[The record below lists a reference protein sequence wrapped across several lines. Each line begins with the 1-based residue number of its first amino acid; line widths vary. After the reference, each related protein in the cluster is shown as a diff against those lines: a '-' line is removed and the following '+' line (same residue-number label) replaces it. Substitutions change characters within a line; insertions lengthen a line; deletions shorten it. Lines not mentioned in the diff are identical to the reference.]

1 MNTLVIGSGGRE
13 HAIVRALNRSER
25 VNEVF
30 ALPGND
36 GMTEATLVE
45 GIPVSEFDQIG
56 EFCKEKNIEW
66 VVVGPEDPL
75 SEGIVD
81 TLEDKFKLNVFGP
94 RKKEAQMESSKSFTK
109 HLMKKYDIPTAS
121 YEVFT
126 DKEQAKKYLE
136 NGAFPVVIKKD
147 GLAAGKGV
155 IIAQNLKE
163 ALNALDEL
171 METDGEV
178 VIEEFLDGDEFSLM
192 VLVNGDTYTPFN
204 IIAQDHK
211 RAFDNDEGPNTG
223 GMGAYAPVDYISEN
237 IIEEAVEKIVR
248 PTVNAMVEEGLNSF
262 GVLYLG
268 AIITTNGV
276 KTIEYNAR
284 FGDPEAQILLDLLE
298 TDFIDMLE
306 GMQIKEPVELKFK
319 DEYAVGVILASE
331 GYPGDYEKAKE
342 IVIEKDL
349 MKDIYVSALKHLEGN
364 TYESDGGRVLLA
376 VGRGSTIE
384 DAKNQAY
391 RTLDKVKYDEK
402 DFFYRKDIAYKA

>member
-13 HAIVRALNRSER
+13 HAIVRALKRSER

-56 EFCKEKNIEW
+56 EFCKEKDIEW

-126 DKEQAKKYLE
+126 DKEQAKSYLE
-136 NGAFPVVIKKD
+136 NGKFPAVIKKD

-155 IIAQNLKE
+155 IIAQDLNK

-192 VLVNGDTYTPFN
+192 VLVNGDTFTPFN

-248 PTVNAMVEEGLNSF
+248 PTVNAMVEEGLNYF

-268 AIITTNGV
+268 AIITTDGV

-306 GMQIKEPVELKFK
+306 GMKRKEPLALNFRE
-319 DEYAVGVILASE
+319 EYVVGVILASE

-342 IVIEKDL
+342 IVIKKDL
-349 MKDIYVSALKHLEGN
+349 MKDIYVSALKHLEN
-364 TYESDGGRVLLA
+364 DIYESNGGRVLLA
-376 VGRGSTIE
+376 VGRGNTIE

-391 RTLDKVKYDEK
+391 RTLNEVKYDEK
-402 DFFYRKDIAYKA
+402 NFFYRKDIAYKA

>member
-155 IIAQNLKE
+155 IIAQNLTG

-248 PTVNAMVEEGLNSF
+248 PTVNAMVEEGLNYF

-268 AIITTNGV
+268 AIITTDGV

-306 GMQIKEPVELKFK
+306 GKQRKEPVELKFK

-349 MKDIYVSALKHLEGN
+349 MKDIYVSALKHLEDDI
-364 TYESDGGRVLLA
+364 YESNGGRVLLA

>member
-13 HAIVRALNRSER
+13 HAIVRALNRSEK

-56 EFCKEKNIEW
+56 EFCKENDIEW

-126 DKEQAKKYLE
+126 DKEQAKSYLE
-136 NGAFPVVIKKD
+136 NGNFPAVIKKD

-155 IIAQNLKE
+155 IIAQDLNE

-192 VLVNGDTYTPFN
+192 VLVNGDTFTPFN

-248 PTVNAMVEEGLNSF
+248 PTVNAMVEEGLNYF

-268 AIITTNGV
+268 AIITTDGV

-306 GMQIKEPVELKFK
+306 GMKRKEPLALNFRE
-319 DEYAVGVILASE
+319 EYVVGVILASE

-342 IVIEKDL
+342 IVIKKDL
-349 MKDIYVSALKHLEGN
+349 MKDIYVSALKHLEN
-364 TYESDGGRVLLA
+364 DIYESNGGRVLLA
-376 VGRGSTIE
+376 VGRGNTIE

-391 RTLDKVKYDEK
+391 RTLNEVKYDEK
-402 DFFYRKDIAYKA
+402 NFFYRKDIAYKA

>member
-56 EFCKEKNIEW
+56 EFCKEKDIEW

-126 DKEQAKKYLE
+126 DKEQAKSYLE
-136 NGAFPVVIKKD
+136 NGNFPAVIKKD

-155 IIAQNLKE
+155 IIAQDLNE

-192 VLVNGDTYTPFN
+192 VLVNGDTFTPFN

-248 PTVNAMVEEGLNSF
+248 PTVNAMVEEGLNYF

-268 AIITTNGV
+268 AIITTDGV

-306 GMQIKEPVELKFK
+306 GMKRKEPLALNFRE
-319 DEYAVGVILASE
+319 EYVVGVILASE

-342 IVIEKDL
+342 IVIKKDL
-349 MKDIYVSALKHLEGN
+349 MKDIYVSALKHLEN
-364 TYESDGGRVLLA
+364 DIYESNGGRVLLA
-376 VGRGSTIE
+376 VGRGNTIE

-391 RTLDKVKYDEK
+391 RTLNEVKYDEK

>member
-136 NGAFPVVIKKD
+136 NGDFPVVIKKD

-155 IIAQNLKE
+155 IIAQNLTG

-192 VLVNGDTYTPFN
+192 VLVNGDTFTPFN

-248 PTVNAMVEEGLNSF
+248 PTVNAMVEEGLNYF

-268 AIITTNGV
+268 AIITTDGV

-306 GMQIKEPVELKFK
+306 GMQIKEPIELKFK

-349 MKDIYVSALKHLEGN
+349 MKDIYVSALKHLEDDI
-364 TYESDGGRVLLA
+364 YESNGGRVLLA

>member
-56 EFCKEKNIEW
+56 EFCKEKDIEW

-126 DKEQAKKYLE
+126 DKDKAKSYLE
-136 NGAFPVVIKKD
+136 NGDFPVVIKKD

-192 VLVNGDTYTPFN
+192 VLVNGDTFTPFN

-248 PTVNAMVEEGLNSF
+248 PTVNAMVEEGLNYF

-268 AIITTNGV
+268 AIITTGGV

-284 FGDPEAQILLDLLE
+284 FGDPEAQVLLDLLE

-306 GMQIKEPVELKFK
+306 NMQRKEPISLNFRE
-319 DEYAVGVILASE
+319 EYAVGVILASE

-349 MKDIYVSALKHLEGN
+349 MKDIYVSALKHLEDDI
-364 TYESDGGRVLLA
+364 YESNGGRVLLA
-376 VGRGSTIE
+376 VGRGCTIE

-402 DFFYRKDIAYKA
+402 TFFYRKDIAYKA

>member
-56 EFCKEKNIEW
+56 EFCKEKDIEW

-126 DKEQAKKYLE
+126 DKEQAKSYLE
-136 NGAFPVVIKKD
+136 NGNFPAVIKKD

-155 IIAQNLKE
+155 IIAQDLTE

-192 VLVNGDTYTPFN
+192 VLVNGDTFTPFN

-248 PTVNAMVEEGLNSF
+248 PTVNAMVEEGLNYF

-268 AIITTNGV
+268 AIITTDGV

-306 GMQIKEPVELKFK
+306 GMQRKEPIALNFRE
-319 DEYAVGVILASE
+319 EYAVGVILASE

-342 IVIEKDL
+342 IVIKKDL
-349 MKDIYVSALKHLEGN
+349 MKDIYVSALKHLEN
-364 TYESDGGRVLLA
+364 DIYESNGGRVLLA

-391 RTLDKVKYDEK
+391 RTLNKVKYDEK

>member
-136 NGAFPVVIKKD
+136 NGDFPVVIKKD

-155 IIAQNLKE
+155 IIAQNLTG

-192 VLVNGDTYTPFN
+192 VLVNGDTFTPFN

-248 PTVNAMVEEGLNSF
+248 PTVNAMVEEGLNYF

-268 AIITTNGV
+268 AIITTEGV

-306 GMQIKEPVELKFK
+306 GMQRKEPVELKFK

-349 MKDIYVSALKHLEGN
+349 MKDIYVSALKHLEDDI
-364 TYESDGGRVLLA
+364 YESNGGRVLLA

>member
-136 NGAFPVVIKKD
+136 NGDFPVVIKKD

-248 PTVNAMVEEGLNSF
+248 PTVNAMVEEGLNYF

-268 AIITTNGV
+268 AIITTDGV

-306 GMQIKEPVELKFK
+306 GKQRKEPVELKFK

-349 MKDIYVSALKHLEGN
+349 MKDIYVSALKHLEDDI
-364 TYESDGGRVLLA
+364 YESNGGRVLLA

>member
-13 HAIVRALNRSER
+13 HAIVRALNRSDR

-56 EFCKEKNIEW
+56 EFCKENNVEW

-81 TLEDKFKLNVFGP
+81 RLEDKFNLKVFGP
-94 RKKEAQMESSKSFTK
+94 RKNEAQMESSKSFTK
-109 HLMKKYDIPTAS
+109 HLMKKYSVPTAS

-126 DKEQAKKYLE
+126 DKAKATTYLE
-136 NGAFPVVIKKD
+136 NSDFPIVIKKD

-155 IIAQNLKE
+155 IIAQDLSE
-163 ALNALDEL
+163 AKKALDEL

-192 VLVNGDTYTPFN
+192 VLVNGDTFTPFN

-223 GMGAYAPVDYISEN
+223 GMGAYAPVDYISQN
-237 IIEEAVEKIVR
+237 IIDEAADKIVR
-248 PTVNAMVEEGLNSF
+248 PTVNAMVNEGLNYF
-262 GVLYLG
+262 GILYLG
-268 AIITTNGV
+268 AIITKDGV

-298 TDFIDMLE
+298 TDFVEMLE
-306 GMQIKEPVELKFK
+306 SMYNKQPLQLSFR

-342 IVIEKDL
+342 IIIEKDT
-349 MKDIYVSALKHLEGN
+349 MSDIYVSALKHLDGD
-364 TYESDGGRVLLA
+364 TYESNGGRVLLA
-376 VGRGSTIE
+376 IGRGETIE
-384 DAKNQAY
+384 EAKENAY
-391 RTLDKVKYDEK
+391 DTLSKVKYESSN
-402 DFFYRKDIAYKA
+402 FFYRKDIAYKA

>member
-13 HAIVRALNRSER
+13 HAIVRALNRSEK

-36 GMTEATLVE
+36 GMTEVTLVE

-56 EFCKEKNIEW
+56 EFCKENDIEW

-126 DKEQAKKYLE
+126 DKEQAKSYLE
-136 NGAFPVVIKKD
+136 NGNFPAVIKKD

-155 IIAQNLKE
+155 IIAQDLNE
-163 ALNALDEL
+163 ELNALDEL

-192 VLVNGDTYTPFN
+192 VLVNGDTFTPFN

-248 PTVNAMVEEGLNSF
+248 PTVNAMVEEGLNYF

-268 AIITTNGV
+268 AIITTDGV

-306 GMQIKEPVELKFK
+306 GMKRKEPLALNFRE
-319 DEYAVGVILASE
+319 EYVVGVILASE

-342 IVIEKDL
+342 IVIKKDL
-349 MKDIYVSALKHLEGN
+349 MKDIYVSALKHLEN
-364 TYESDGGRVLLA
+364 DIYESNGGRVLLA

-391 RTLDKVKYDEK
+391 RTLNEVKYDEK
-402 DFFYRKDIAYKA
+402 NFFYRKDIAYKA

>member
-248 PTVNAMVEEGLNSF
+248 PTVNAMVEEGLNYF

-268 AIITTNGV
+268 AIITTDGV

-306 GMQIKEPVELKFK
+306 GKQRKEPISLNFK
-319 DEYAVGVILASE
+319 KEYAVGVILASE

-349 MKDIYVSALKHLEGN
+349 MRDIYVSALKHFEGN

-376 VGRGSTIE
+376 IGRGSTIE

-391 RTLDKVKYDEK
+391 RTLDKVKYDER

>member
-56 EFCKEKNIEW
+56 EFCKENDIEW

-126 DKEQAKKYLE
+126 DKEQAKSYLE
-136 NGAFPVVIKKD
+136 NGNFPAVIKKD

-155 IIAQNLKE
+155 IIAQDLNE

-192 VLVNGDTYTPFN
+192 VLVNGDTFTPFN

-248 PTVNAMVEEGLNSF
+248 PTVNAMVEEGLNYF

-268 AIITTNGV
+268 AIITTDGV

-306 GMQIKEPVELKFK
+306 GMKRKEPLALNFRE
-319 DEYAVGVILASE
+319 EYVVGVILASE

-342 IVIEKDL
+342 IVIKKDL
-349 MKDIYVSALKHLEGN
+349 MKDIYVSALKHLEN
-364 TYESDGGRVLLA
+364 DIYESNGGRVLLA
-376 VGRGSTIE
+376 VGRGNTIE

-391 RTLDKVKYDEK
+391 RTLNEVKYDEK

>member
-248 PTVNAMVEEGLNSF
+248 PTVNAMVEEGLNYF

-268 AIITTNGV
+268 AIITTDGV

-306 GMQIKEPVELKFK
+306 GKQRKEPVELKFK

-349 MKDIYVSALKHLEGN
+349 MKDIYVSALKHLEDDI
-364 TYESDGGRVLLA
+364 YESNGGRVLLA

>member
-13 HAIVRALNRSER
+13 HAIVRALNRSEK

-56 EFCKEKNIEW
+56 EFCKENDIEW

-126 DKEQAKKYLE
+126 DKEQAKSYLE
-136 NGAFPVVIKKD
+136 NGNFPAVIKKD

-155 IIAQNLKE
+155 IIAQDLNE

-192 VLVNGDTYTPFN
+192 VLVNGDTFTPFN

-248 PTVNAMVEEGLNSF
+248 PTVNAMVEEGLNYF

-268 AIITTNGV
+268 AIITTDGV

-306 GMQIKEPVELKFK
+306 GMKRKEPLALNFRE
-319 DEYAVGVILASE
+319 EYVVGVILASE

-342 IVIEKDL
+342 IVIKKDL
-349 MKDIYVSALKHLEGN
+349 MKDIYVSALKHLEN
-364 TYESDGGRVLLA
+364 DIYESNGGRVLLA
-376 VGRGSTIE
+376 VGRGNTIE

-391 RTLDKVKYDEK
+391 RTLNEVKYDEK

>member
-248 PTVNAMVEEGLNSF
+248 PTLNAMVEEGLNYF

-268 AIITTNGV
+268 AIITTDGV

-306 GMQIKEPVELKFK
+306 GMKRKEPLALNFRE
-319 DEYAVGVILASE
+319 EYVVGVILASE

-342 IVIEKDL
+342 IVIKKDL
-349 MKDIYVSALKHLEGN
+349 MKDIYVSALKHLEN
-364 TYESDGGRVLLA
+364 DIYESNGGRVLLA

-391 RTLDKVKYDEK
+391 RTLNEVKYDEK

>member
-56 EFCKEKNIEW
+56 EFCKEKDIEW

-136 NGAFPVVIKKD
+136 NGDFPVVIKKD

-155 IIAQNLKE
+155 IIAQDLTE

-178 VIEEFLDGDEFSLM
+178 VIEDFLDGDEFSLM
-192 VLVNGDTYTPFN
+192 VLVNGDTFTPFN

-211 RAFDNDEGPNTG
+211 RAFDNDAGPNTG

-248 PTVNAMVEEGLNSF
+248 PTVNAMVEEGLNYF

-268 AIITTNGV
+268 AIITTDGV

-298 TDFIDMLE
+298 TDFVDMLE
-306 GMQIKEPVELKFK
+306 GMQRKDPVKLKFK

-349 MKDIYVSALKHLEGN
+349 MKDIYVSALKHLEDDI
-364 TYESDGGRVLLA
+364 YESNGGRVLLA
-376 VGRGSTIE
+376 IGRGRTIE

>member
-13 HAIVRALNRSER
+13 HAIVRALNRSEK

-56 EFCKEKNIEW
+56 EFCKENDIEW

-94 RKKEAQMESSKSFTK
+94 RKKETQMESSKSFTK
-109 HLMKKYDIPTAS
+109 HLMKKYNIPTAS

-126 DKEQAKKYLE
+126 DKEQAKSYLE
-136 NGAFPVVIKKD
+136 NGNFPAVIKKD

-155 IIAQNLKE
+155 IIAQDLNE

-192 VLVNGDTYTPFN
+192 VLVNGDTFTPFN

-248 PTVNAMVEEGLNSF
+248 PTVNAMVEEGLNYF

-268 AIITTNGV
+268 AIITTDGV

-306 GMQIKEPVELKFK
+306 GMKRKEPLALNFRE
-319 DEYAVGVILASE
+319 EYVVGVILASE

-342 IVIEKDL
+342 IVIKKDL
-349 MKDIYVSALKHLEGN
+349 MKDIYVSALKHLEN
-364 TYESDGGRVLLA
+364 DIYESNGGRVLLA

-384 DAKNQAY
+384 DAKNRAY
-391 RTLDKVKYDEK
+391 RTLNEVKYDEK

>member
-192 VLVNGDTYTPFN
+192 VLVNGDTFTPFN

-248 PTVNAMVEEGLNSF
+248 PTVNAMVEEGLNYF

-268 AIITTNGV
+268 AIITTDGV

-306 GMQIKEPVELKFK
+306 GKQRKEPVELKFK

-349 MKDIYVSALKHLEGN
+349 MKDIYVSALKHLEDDI
-364 TYESDGGRVLLA
+364 YESNGGRVLLA

>member
-136 NGAFPVVIKKD
+136 NGDFPVVIKKD

-155 IIAQNLKE
+155 IIAQNLTG

-192 VLVNGDTYTPFN
+192 VLVNGDTFTPFN

-248 PTVNAMVEEGLNSF
+248 PTVNAMVEEGLNYF

-268 AIITTNGV
+268 AIITTDGV

-306 GMQIKEPVELKFK
+306 GKQRKEPVELKFK

-349 MKDIYVSALKHLEGN
+349 MKDIYVSALKHLEDDI
-364 TYESDGGRVLLA
+364 YESNGGRVLLA

-402 DFFYRKDIAYKA
+402 DYFYRKDIAYKA

>member
-1 MNTLVIGSGGRE
+1 MNTLVIGCGGRE
-13 HAIVRALNRSER
+13 HAIVRALNRSEK

-56 EFCKEKNIEW
+56 EFCKENDIEW

-109 HLMKKYDIPTAS
+109 HLMKKYNIPTAS

-126 DKEQAKKYLE
+126 DKEQAKSYLE
-136 NGAFPVVIKKD
+136 NGNFPAVIKKD

-155 IIAQNLKE
+155 IIAQDLNE

-192 VLVNGDTYTPFN
+192 VLVNGDTFTPFN

-248 PTVNAMVEEGLNSF
+248 PTVNAMVEEGLNYF

-268 AIITTNGV
+268 AIITTDGV

-306 GMQIKEPVELKFK
+306 GMKRKEPLALNFRE
-319 DEYAVGVILASE
+319 EYVVGVILASE

-342 IVIEKDL
+342 IVIKKDL
-349 MKDIYVSALKHLEGN
+349 MKDIYVSALKHLEN
-364 TYESDGGRVLLA
+364 DIYESNGGRVLLA
-376 VGRGSTIE
+376 VGRGNTIE

-391 RTLDKVKYDEK
+391 RTLNEVKYDEK

>member
-13 HAIVRALNRSER
+13 HAIVRALNRSEK

-56 EFCKEKNIEW
+56 EFCKENDIEW

-126 DKEQAKKYLE
+126 DKEQAKSYLE
-136 NGAFPVVIKKD
+136 NGNFPAVIKKD

-155 IIAQNLKE
+155 IIAQDLNE

-192 VLVNGDTYTPFN
+192 VLVNGDTFTPFN

-248 PTVNAMVEEGLNSF
+248 PTVNAMVEEGLNYF

-268 AIITTNGV
+268 AIITTDGV

-306 GMQIKEPVELKFK
+306 GMKRKEPLALNFRE
-319 DEYAVGVILASE
+319 EYVVGVILASE

-342 IVIEKDL
+342 IVIKKDL
-349 MKDIYVSALKHLEGN
+349 MKGIYVSALKHLEN
-364 TYESDGGRVLLA
+364 DIYESNGGRVLLA
-376 VGRGSTIE
+376 VGRGNTIE

-391 RTLDKVKYDEK
+391 RTLNEVKYDEK

>member
-56 EFCKEKNIEW
+56 EFCKEKDIEW

-126 DKEQAKKYLE
+126 DKEQAKSYLE
-136 NGAFPVVIKKD
+136 NVNFPAVIKKD

-155 IIAQNLKE
+155 IIAQDLNE

-192 VLVNGDTYTPFN
+192 VLVNGDTFTPFN

-248 PTVNAMVEEGLNSF
+248 PTVNAMVEEGLNYF

-268 AIITTNGV
+268 AIITTDGV

-306 GMQIKEPVELKFK
+306 GMKRKEPLALNFRK
-319 DEYAVGVILASE
+319 EYVVGVILASE

-342 IVIEKDL
+342 IVIKKDL
-349 MKDIYVSALKHLEGN
+349 MKDIYVSALKHLEN
-364 TYESDGGRVLLA
+364 DIYESNGGRVLLA
-376 VGRGSTIE
+376 VGRGNTIE

-391 RTLDKVKYDEK
+391 RTLNEVKYDEK

>member
-136 NGAFPVVIKKD
+136 NGDFPVVIKKD

-155 IIAQNLKE
+155 IIAQNLTG

-248 PTVNAMVEEGLNSF
+248 PTVNAMVEEGLNYF

-268 AIITTNGV
+268 AIITTDGV

-306 GMQIKEPVELKFK
+306 GKQRKEPVELKFK

-349 MKDIYVSALKHLEGN
+349 MKDIYVSALKHLEDDI
-364 TYESDGGRVLLA
+364 YESNGGRVLLA

>member
-13 HAIVRALNRSER
+13 HAIVRALNRSEK

-56 EFCKEKNIEW
+56 EFCKENDIEW

-126 DKEQAKKYLE
+126 DKEQAKSYLE
-136 NGAFPVVIKKD
+136 NGNFPAVIKKD

-155 IIAQNLKE
+155 IIAQDLNE

-192 VLVNGDTYTPFN
+192 VLVNGDTFTPFN

-248 PTVNAMVEEGLNSF
+248 PTVNAMVEEGLNYF

-268 AIITTNGV
+268 AIITTDGV

-306 GMQIKEPVELKFK
+306 GMKRKEPLALNFRE
-319 DEYAVGVILASE
+319 EYVVGVILASE

-342 IVIEKDL
+342 IVIKKDL
-349 MKDIYVSALKHLEGN
+349 MKDIYVSALKHLEN
-364 TYESDGGRVLLA
+364 DIYESNGGRVLLA

-391 RTLDKVKYDEK
+391 RTLNEVKYDEK

>member
-136 NGAFPVVIKKD
+136 NGDFPVVIKKD

-171 METDGEV
+171 MEKIG
-178 VIEEFLDGDEFSLM
+178 
-192 VLVNGDTYTPFN
+192 
-204 IIAQDHK
+204 
-211 RAFDNDEGPNTG
+211 RAH
-223 GMGAYAPVDYISEN
+223 V
-237 IIEEAVEKIVR
+237 
-248 PTVNAMVEEGLNSF
+248 
-262 GVLYLG
+262 
-268 AIITTNGV
+268 
-276 KTIEYNAR
+276 
-284 FGDPEAQILLDLLE
+284 
-298 TDFIDMLE
+298 
-306 GMQIKEPVELKFK
+306 
-319 DEYAVGVILASE
+319 
-331 GYPGDYEKAKE
+331 
-342 IVIEKDL
+342 
-349 MKDIYVSALKHLEGN
+349 
-364 TYESDGGRVLLA
+364 
-376 VGRGSTIE
+376 
-384 DAKNQAY
+384 
-391 RTLDKVKYDEK
+391 
-402 DFFYRKDIAYKA
+402 

>member
-56 EFCKEKNIEW
+56 EFCKEKDIEW

-126 DKEQAKKYLE
+126 DKEQAKSYLE
-136 NGAFPVVIKKD
+136 NGNFPAVIKKD

-155 IIAQNLKE
+155 IIAQDLNE

-192 VLVNGDTYTPFN
+192 VLVNGDTFTPFN

-248 PTVNAMVEEGLNSF
+248 PTVNAMVEEGLNYF

-268 AIITTNGV
+268 AIITTDGV

-306 GMQIKEPVELKFK
+306 GMKRKEPLALNFRE
-319 DEYAVGVILASE
+319 EYVVGVILASE

-342 IVIEKDL
+342 IVIKKDL
-349 MKDIYVSALKHLEGN
+349 MKDIYVSALKHLEN
-364 TYESDGGRVLLA
+364 DIYESNGGRVLLA

-391 RTLDKVKYDEK
+391 RTLNEVKYDEK

>member
-56 EFCKEKNIEW
+56 EFCKEKDIEW

-126 DKEQAKKYLE
+126 DKEQAKSYLE
-136 NGAFPVVIKKD
+136 NVNFPAVIKKD

-155 IIAQNLKE
+155 IIAQDLNE

-192 VLVNGDTYTPFN
+192 VLVNGDTFTPFN

-248 PTVNAMVEEGLNSF
+248 PTVNAMVQEGLNYF

-268 AIITTNGV
+268 AIITTDGV

-306 GMQIKEPVELKFK
+306 GMKRKEPLALNFRK
-319 DEYAVGVILASE
+319 EYVVGVILASE

-342 IVIEKDL
+342 IVIKKDL
-349 MKDIYVSALKHLEGN
+349 MKDIYVSALKHLEN
-364 TYESDGGRVLLA
+364 DIYESNGGRVLLA
-376 VGRGSTIE
+376 VGRGNTIE

-391 RTLDKVKYDEK
+391 RTLNEVKYDEK

>member
-13 HAIVRALNRSER
+13 HAIVRALNRSEK

-56 EFCKEKNIEW
+56 EFCKENDIEW

-126 DKEQAKKYLE
+126 DKEQAKSYLE
-136 NGAFPVVIKKD
+136 NGNFPAVIKKD

-155 IIAQNLKE
+155 IIAQDLNE

-192 VLVNGDTYTPFN
+192 VLVNGDTFTPFN
-204 IIAQDHK
+204 IIALDHK

-248 PTVNAMVEEGLNSF
+248 PTVNAMVEEGLNYF

-268 AIITTNGV
+268 AIITTDGV

-306 GMQIKEPVELKFK
+306 GMKRKEPLALNFRE
-319 DEYAVGVILASE
+319 EYVVGVILASE

-342 IVIEKDL
+342 IVIKKDL
-349 MKDIYVSALKHLEGN
+349 MKDIYVSALKHLEN
-364 TYESDGGRVLLA
+364 DIYESNGGRVLLA
-376 VGRGSTIE
+376 VGRGNTIE

-391 RTLDKVKYDEK
+391 RTLNEVKYDEK
-402 DFFYRKDIAYKA
+402 NFFYRKDIAYKA

>member
-56 EFCKEKNIEW
+56 EFCKENDIEW

-126 DKEQAKKYLE
+126 DKEQAKSYLE
-136 NGAFPVVIKKD
+136 NGNFPAVIKKD

-155 IIAQNLKE
+155 IIAQDLNE

-192 VLVNGDTYTPFN
+192 VLVNGDTFTPFN

-237 IIEEAVEKIVR
+237 IMEEAVEKIVR
-248 PTVNAMVEEGLNSF
+248 PTVNAMVEEGLNYF

-268 AIITTNGV
+268 AIITTDGV

-306 GMQIKEPVELKFK
+306 GMKRKEPLALNFRE
-319 DEYAVGVILASE
+319 EYVVGVILASE

-342 IVIEKDL
+342 IVIKKDL
-349 MKDIYVSALKHLEGN
+349 MKGIYVSALKHLEN
-364 TYESDGGRVLLA
+364 DIYESNGGRVLLA
-376 VGRGSTIE
+376 VGRGNTIE

-391 RTLDKVKYDEK
+391 RTLNEVKYDEK

>member
-13 HAIVRALNRSER
+13 HAIVRALNRSKR

-56 EFCKEKNIEW
+56 EFCKEKDIEW

-126 DKEQAKKYLE
+126 DKEQAKSYLE
-136 NGAFPVVIKKD
+136 NVNFPAVIKKD

-155 IIAQNLKE
+155 IIAQDLNE

-192 VLVNGDTYTPFN
+192 VLVNGDTFTPFN

-248 PTVNAMVEEGLNSF
+248 PTVNAMVEEGLNYF

-268 AIITTNGV
+268 AIITTDGV

-306 GMQIKEPVELKFK
+306 GMKRKEPLTLNFRE
-319 DEYAVGVILASE
+319 EYVVGVILASE

-342 IVIEKDL
+342 IVIKKDL
-349 MKDIYVSALKHLEGN
+349 MKDIYVSALKHLEN
-364 TYESDGGRVLLA
+364 DLYESNGGRVLLA
-376 VGRGSTIE
+376 VGRGNTIE

-391 RTLDKVKYDEK
+391 RTLNEVKYDEK

>member
-45 GIPVSEFDQIG
+45 GIPISEFDQIG

-136 NGAFPVVIKKD
+136 NGDFPVVIKKD

-155 IIAQNLKE
+155 IIAQNLTG

-192 VLVNGDTYTPFN
+192 VLVNGDTFTPFN

-248 PTVNAMVEEGLNSF
+248 PTVNAMVEEGLNYF

-268 AIITTNGV
+268 AIITTEGV

-306 GMQIKEPVELKFK
+306 GKQRKEPVELKFK

-349 MKDIYVSALKHLEGN
+349 MKDIYVSALKHLEDDI
-364 TYESDGGRVLLA
+364 YESNGGRVLLA

>member
-248 PTVNAMVEEGLNSF
+248 PTVNAMVEEGLNYF

-268 AIITTNGV
+268 AIITTDGV

-306 GMQIKEPVELKFK
+306 GMQRKEPVELKFK

-331 GYPGDYEKAKE
+331 DYPGDYEKAKE

-376 VGRGSTIE
+376 IGRGSTIE
-384 DAKNQAY
+384 DAKNRAY
-391 RTLDKVKYDEK
+391 RTLDKVKYYEK

>member
-248 PTVNAMVEEGLNSF
+248 PTVNAMVEEGLNYF

-268 AIITTNGV
+268 AIITTDGV

-306 GMQIKEPVELKFK
+306 GKQRKEPVELKFK

-376 VGRGSTIE
+376 IGRGSTIE

>member
-45 GIPVSEFDQIG
+45 GIPISEFDQIG
-56 EFCKEKNIEW
+56 EFCKEKDIEW

-126 DKEQAKKYLE
+126 DKEQAKSYLE
-136 NGAFPVVIKKD
+136 NGNFPAVIKKD

-155 IIAQNLKE
+155 IIAQDLNE

-192 VLVNGDTYTPFN
+192 VLVNGDTFTPFN

-248 PTVNAMVEEGLNSF
+248 PTVNAMVEEGLNYF

-268 AIITTNGV
+268 AIITTDGV

-306 GMQIKEPVELKFK
+306 GMKRKEPLALNFRE
-319 DEYAVGVILASE
+319 EYVVGVILASE

-342 IVIEKDL
+342 IVIKKDL
-349 MKDIYVSALKHLEGN
+349 MKDIYVSALKHLEN
-364 TYESDGGRVLLA
+364 DIYESNGGRVLLA

-391 RTLDKVKYDEK
+391 RTLNEVKYDEK